1 MDNLQEKINKLND
14 VINEHQL
21 QIEELKSVSIGYK
34 KLLEERTS
42 QFQLQKEE
50 EYKIKKKKE
59 IKIKKKFKKNGLL
72 VSKYAK

>member
-1 MDNLQEKINKLND
+1 MKDILEKINKLNIT
-14 VINEHQL
+14 INEQQL

-42 QFQLQKEE
+42 QLQLQKEKE
-50 EYKIKKKKE
+50 HKIKKKKE
-59 IKIKKKFKKNGLL
+59 IKMKKKFKKNGLL

>member
-1 MDNLQEKINKLND
+1 MKDILEKINKLNIT
-14 VINEHQL
+14 INEQQL
-21 QIEELKSVSIGYK
+21 RIEELKSVSIGYK

-59 IKIKKKFKKNGLL
+59 IKIKEKFEKNGLL

>member
-1 MDNLQEKINKLND
+1 MKDILEKINKLND

-59 IKIKKKFKKNGLL
+59 IKIKEKFEKNGLL